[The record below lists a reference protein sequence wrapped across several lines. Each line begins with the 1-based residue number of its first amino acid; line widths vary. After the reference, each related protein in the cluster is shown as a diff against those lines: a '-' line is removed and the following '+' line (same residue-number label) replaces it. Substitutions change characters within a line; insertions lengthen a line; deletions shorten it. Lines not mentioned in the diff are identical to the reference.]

1 MAEYLRNA
9 TEYAMEAR
17 SVYLEYL
24 VNILILL
31 IGFIIGKLAGKI
43 AGRILHELEVDSIL
57 KKAAG
62 ISINIEHKISVFVTY
77 IIYFITIIIFLNNLG
92 VTTTVLQIIFAA
104 VVAIII
110 ISLLLATKDFIPNAF
125 AGFYIYRRKIIDVG
139 DRVSIRGVK
148 GEVTHINLLET
159 KLRTKE
165 GDMVYIPNS
174 AVAKTGIVKLKK
186 RKKV

>member
-17 SVYLEYL
+17 SIYLGYL
-24 VNILILL
+24 VNVLILL

-43 AGRILHELEVDSIL
+43 VARVLHECEVDSIIS
-57 KKAAG
+57 KAMGMDAKL
-62 ISINIEHKISVFVTY
+62 EHRLSVFVTY
-77 IIYFITIIIFLNNLG
+77 LIYFVTIIIFLNNLG

-104 VVAIII
+104 VLAIII
-110 ISLLLATKDFIPNAF
+110 VSLLLATKDFIPNAF

-165 GDMVYIPNS
+165 GDVVYIPNS

-186 RKKV
+186 RKK